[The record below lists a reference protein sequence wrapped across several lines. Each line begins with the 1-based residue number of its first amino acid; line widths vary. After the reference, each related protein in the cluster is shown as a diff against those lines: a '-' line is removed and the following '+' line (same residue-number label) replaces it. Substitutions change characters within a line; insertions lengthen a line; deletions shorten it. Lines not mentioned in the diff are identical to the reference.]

1 MANRYDLA
9 SKSPVRRDRARPSR
23 SETALFGRLAVVLAL
38 TLSAAHASA
47 QADLSGSEA
56 PPAAP
61 EPEAAGEQADE
72 PAWARGVSAEQ
83 RAEAQRLLEEGNGL
97 FLRGDHRAALAVY
110 QKALAAWDHPA
121 IRFNLARALIQL
133 DRTLEAY
140 DNVEQAL
147 RHGPGALEEHVYQEA
162 QGYQRLLRGQ
172 IAEIE
177 VRCTQPGTD
186 VRVDGRPFLACPG
199 QKRERVLPGPHVLL
213 TSGAGFLPE
222 SRDILVQAGKPQT
235 FEVELV
241 PLSEA
246 KLTVRRWPV
255 WKPWTVVGAGAALG
269 GLAGVLRWQAKT
281 HNDEYGADVARLC
294 NEMPCTRGDLPVAT
308 RKLDERASRENK
320 SALAIGSLGAAGAM
334 TGLVLVLLN
343 LPRPVEPEVTRT
355 TALAPSLSPE
365 AVGCTLT
372 TSF

>member
-1 MANRYDLA
+1 MAHRYDPA
-9 SKSPVRRDRARPSR
+9 PKSRVRRVRGRPSR
-23 SETALFGRLAVVLAL
+23 AETGLFGRIAVVLAL
-38 TLSAAHASA
+38 TLSVARASA
-47 QADLSGSEA
+47 QTDLAGSQP
-56 PPAAP
+56 PPA
-61 EPEAAGEQADE
+61 EPQVEVVDELAEE

-83 RAEAQRLLEEGNGL
+83 RTEAQRLLEEGNGL

-172 IAEIE
+172 IGEIE

-186 VRVDGRPFLACPG
+186 VRIDGRPFLACPG
-199 QKRERVLPGPHVLL
+199 QKRERLLPGPHVLL

-235 FEVELV
+235 FDVQLV

-246 KLTVRRWPV
+246 KLTERRWPV
-255 WKPWTVVGAGAALG
+255 WKPWAVVGAGAALG

-294 NEMPCTRGDLPVAT
+294 NEMPCTRSDLPVAT
-308 RKLDERASRENK
+308 RKLDQRADRENK
-320 SALAIGSLGAAGAM
+320 SALVIGSLGAAGAI

-343 LPRPVEPEVTRT
+343 LPRPVAPEVMKAA
-355 TALAPSLSPE
+355 ALAPSLSPE
-365 AVGCTLT
+365 AVGWTLT
-372 TSF
+372 TPF